1 MPGLLLSSEFR
12 STPMKREVNSS
23 AKQKAR
29 RTDGPRPRLVMER
42 LGKLEDMDRSFDI
55 EFWQT
60 LGDAAIFQ
68 AAWEMVEFYYRMK
81 GRDLDELRLQ
91 RSVEHFQRQR
101 S

>member
-1 MPGLLLSSEFR
+1 MRALPRSSEC
-12 STPMKREVNSS
+12 TPMKRDVSSS

-29 RTDGPRPRLVMER
+29 RTAGARPRLVMER

-60 LGDAAIFQ
+60 LGDGAIFQ

-81 GRDLDELRLQ
+81 GRDLNELRLQ